1 MKQIKFIFLTIFLF
15 LTSICF
21 AQDIEINRLSN
32 SLRDKGFEI
41 KVMSDPEL
49 GYTYYDFTKVDGQYE
64 IFATVTLT
72 EEGQVKKIGIRST
85 HKHLKPNLASVKL
98 NFSKIENPFV
108 NTITNKEL
116 KEIFKNVILNFPET
130 YTGEKFEVSIYKT
143 KNSIDINISEK
154 LPEFDWEKYKVSE
167 ENN

>member
-41 KVMSDPEL
+41 KVMPDPEL

-72 EEGQVKKIGIRST
+72 EEGQVKK
-85 HKHLKPNLASVKL
+85 
-98 NFSKIENPFV
+98 
-108 NTITNKEL
+108 
-116 KEIFKNVILNFPET
+116 
-130 YTGEKFEVSIYKT
+130 
-143 KNSIDINISEK
+143 
-154 LPEFDWEKYKVSE
+154 
-167 ENN
+167 

>member
-1 MKQIKFIFLTIFLF
+1 MKQIKFIFLTIFLL

-32 SLRDKGFEI
+32 SLRDKGFEV
-41 KVMSDPEL
+41 KVMPDPEL
-49 GYTYYDFTKVDGQYE
+49 GYTYYDFTKLDGQYE

-85 HKHLKPNLASVKL
+85 HKHLKPNLASVKS
-98 NFSKIENPFV
+98 NFSKIENPFK

-116 KEIFKNVILNFPET
+116 KEIFQNVIFNFPEA

-143 KNSIDINISEK
+143 KNSIDINIDEK